1 MRILILTLSF
11 LACSLVSL
19 SAQQDKLAQQYYL
32 SGEFEKAASL
42 YERLYRQNEAND
54 FYLSRYVD
62 CLINL
67 QEFESGAD
75 MLKKEIKK
83 NQDKLQLYVMYGN
96 LLERQNQIEKA
107 NEQYQLAVKRLP
119 ADRYQIQRLAQEFTR
134 STKYDLAIATY
145 EKGGELLKDNAV
157 FSYNLAELY
166 RLSNNAPKMV
176 ENYLNSLDASSNR
189 LATLQSIFQRFF
201 GDEEYQELQVQLYA
215 RLQKDP
221 ENISYTELLG
231 WVFMQKKDYRNA
243 LRQLMALDRRL
254 NENGGRVQR
263 LGEIAANDKS
273 YEVAIQAFEYIQK
286 EKGVNSPYYV
296 DSKRRLLAAR
306 RNQITEKQQYAME
319 DLMALE
325 QEYTRFLNEFG
336 RSRSTANIILE
347 FSELYALYLNN
358 LDKAIETLE
367 SLINLPGVS
376 GSVLAEA
383 KLNLGDYYLMQEDPW
398 EATLLY
404 SQVDKAFTEDVLGH
418 EARFRNARLA
428 YFNGD
433 FEWAQAQCEVL
444 KASTSKLIANNAL
457 DLSIFIMDNLGLDT
471 TAESLML
478 YAEAELLV
486 FQNRYEEAFLKLDT
500 ILEKFPEHSLEDD
513 VFYAKAR
520 IFKRKQD
527 FDAAA
532 GMLERI
538 VEVHLEGIR
547 GDNALFEL
555 AEIYEIQLN
564 NPEKAMELYERLFLE
579 LSGSTFA
586 VEARKRYR
594 RLRGDAI

>member
-11 LACSLVSL
+11 LACSLVPL

-67 QEFESGAD
+67 QEFVKGAD

-96 LLERQNQIEKA
+96 LLERQNQIDKA
-107 NEQYQLAVKRLP
+107 NEQYQLAIKRLP

-145 EKGGELLKDNAV
+145 EKGGDLLKDNAV

-176 ENYLNSLDASSNR
+176 ENYLSSLDASSNR

-201 GDEEYQELQVQLYA
+201 GDDEYQELQRQLYT

-231 WVFMQKKDYRNA
+231 WVFMQNKDYRNA

-254 NENGGRVQR
+254 NENGGRVHR

-273 YEVAIQAFEYIQK
+273 YDVAIQAFEYIQK

-306 RNQITEKQQYAME
+306 RNQITEKHQYATE
-319 DLMALE
+319 DLKALE
-325 QEYTRFLNEFG
+325 LEYIRFLDEFG

-367 SLINLPGVS
+367 SLIKLPGVS

-418 EARFRNARLA
+418 EARYRNARLA

-444 KASTSKLIANNAL
+444 KASTSKLIANDAL

-478 YAEAELLV
+478 YAEAELLI
-486 FQNRYEEAFLKLDT
+486 FQNRFDEAFQKLDT
-500 ILEKFPEHSLEDD
+500 LLEKFPKHSLEDD
-513 VFYAKAR
+513 VYYAKAR
-520 IFKRKQD
+520 VYLRKQN
-527 FDAAA
+527 FEAAA
-532 GMLERI
+532 SMLEQI
-538 VEVHLEGIR
+538 VAEHFEGIR

-555 AEIYEIQLN
+555 AELNEIHLN
-564 NPEKAMELYERLFLE
+564 DPEKARELYERLFLE

-594 RLRGDAI
+594 RLRGDAL